1 MTNAKLHALTLT
13 PEQVQAVKGF
23 CPLGTIETLKRS
35 EGHPLAQTVVNLA
48 DLCQCL
54 SNRKNIARDEARTL
68 GRELMVAQIR
78 LKAIEKAL
86 AENNGLGFT
95 QQAHA
100 AITDALN
107 AVL

>member
-68 GRELMVAQIR
+68 GRELMHAQIR
-78 LKAIEKAL
+78 LKAIEKVL
-86 AENNGLGFT
+86 ADANRLGLT
-95 QQAHA
+95 QTAYAEIQ
-100 AITDALN
+100 DALT
-107 AVL
+107 AAL